1 MSRPEGIKMGGE
13 RVIIWDTNEPQGVIR
28 SGTSKLTNSK
38 PCAYQ
43 RENLYAPQTGSKYK
57 EKNSRFAGDPSG
69 IALALVGG
77 A

>member
-1 MSRPEGIKMGGE
+1 MAGE

-43 RENLYAPQTGSKYK
+43 REKHLYAPQTGSKYK
-57 EKNSRFAGDPSG
+57 EKNSRSAGDPSG